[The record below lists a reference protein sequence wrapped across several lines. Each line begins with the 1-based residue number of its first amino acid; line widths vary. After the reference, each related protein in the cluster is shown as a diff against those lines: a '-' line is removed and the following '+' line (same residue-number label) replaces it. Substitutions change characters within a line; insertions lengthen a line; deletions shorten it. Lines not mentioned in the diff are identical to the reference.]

1 MMNFKMLQ
9 GSIPSITKGGFALFL
24 GGDDMLKILEDRPP
38 GRAMVNLVIF
48 TIIFQIFMRGI
59 RKLKTQKLKS
69 LSAYAHKLRSTMVN
83 YVVNIYGLIF
93 LLAVN
98 LFSLFYLWM

>member
-48 TIIFQIFMRGI
+48 TIIFQIVMRGI

-69 LSAYAHKLRSTMVN
+69 QHKLRSTMVN

-98 LFSLFYLWM
+98 LLSLFYLWM